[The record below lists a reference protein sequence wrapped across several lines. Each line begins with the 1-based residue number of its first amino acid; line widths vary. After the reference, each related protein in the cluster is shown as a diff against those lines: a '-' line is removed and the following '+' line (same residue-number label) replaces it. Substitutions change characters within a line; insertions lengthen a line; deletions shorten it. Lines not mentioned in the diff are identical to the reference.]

1 MTAEEIRELTIER
14 VYQTLAAPYDES
26 ATKPS
31 SCHDADDRSMMHG
44 AMRVLAEQIV
54 DALGDLLPTA
64 VEEQLPVCTHKYV
77 CDSSCDL
84 QRRYVTDWR
93 AAG

>member
-1 MTAEEIRELTIER
+1 MNAAEIRAEAIER
-14 VYQTLAAPYDES
+14 LAFVYHHGNAKSEALQAAARLLVEPF
-26 ATKPS
+26 
-31 SCHDADDRSMMHG
+31 
-44 AMRVLAEQIV
+44 V